1 MNIYWKSTVAS
12 GSFTTA
18 SNWVQGAVPGLNDV
32 AEITSGPFV
41 SLNSGSPVTV
51 LGINVVV
58 GTLAIVSDLTA
69 TEGTAIGANRGTIEL
84 TNGAEFDFGGNFKNI
99 NTLND
104 NSGTLGVVD
113 TDVTLSGAGAV
124 GLASN
129 TAIINIRAGL
139 SLTNVDNL
147 IAGQGAIQGGGTL
160 INQTKGVINAS
171 ISNEILFATNIRNTG
186 MLEASSLGILEI
198 DGRVDNH
205 GGGIINTDTGHIS
218 LSDGADIIGGTLG
231 SSSTSTP
238 LISVDG
244 TVVFDGSKSSVPTNT
259 LLNTK
264 GAIQVSAG
272 SNLDLQGTIRNLGTW
287 DVQTATININGT
299 VTLQGLGRV
308 ELTDSR
314 VEGAGATAT
323 LANVNDTIEGRGTIG
338 GGGLKLNNEVGGII
352 KAQSGQFPLVIDTG
366 ANTIVNAGQIRAD
379 NGTLFI
385 ASNLNNSGG
394 KLHSS
399 ENHTLYAEGN
409 VTGGSATIDEQG
421 IIEFGSASS
430 AATTF
435 ATGSTGQLVID
446 KSANYSGTIGGFGAN
461 TTQSID
467 LTDFNF
473 TGAHATSFSAG
484 VLTLT
489 NSSGKVV
496 HLNFSGTHTL
506 ASFHL
511 SDDGNFNGTADGT
524 KITDPPVTSSR
535 LNPLNNLMGLFTQYI
550 AAGWK
555 DSGAPGNILSQIA
568 PLSEQHIL
576 ITQPHAH

>member
-41 SLNSGSPVTV
+41 SLNSASPVTV

-104 NSGTLGVVD
+104 ISGTFGVVH

-124 GLASN
+124 GLVSN

-171 ISNEILFATNIRNTG
+171 ISNKILFATNIRNTG

-244 TVVFDGSKSSVPTNT
+244 AVVFDGSKSSVPTNT

-299 VTLQGLGRV
+299 VTLQGLGNV
-308 ELTDSR
+308 VLTDSQ
-314 VEGAGATAT
+314 VESTGATAT

-394 KLHSS
+394 KLHAA

-435 ATGSTGQLVID
+435 AAGSTGQLVID
-446 KSANYSGTIGGFGAN
+446 KSANYSGMIGGFGAN

-535 LNPLNNLMGLFTQYI
+535 LNPLNNLDLFTQYI